1 MTEQRP
7 PATQEP
13 AGIEPP
19 PLPPPFATAESVPG
33 LVRAVRR
40 RADKSQR
47 ELAKAAGLARST
59 VAKLETGVLTPS
71 LATLVRILEAADLTL
86 VATDTNGTVVQ
97 PMSSWDDTRDGGGKL
112 FPAHLDLI
120 IDPKLGEW
128 WADKYGMARP
138 PETYHRDRAYRD
150 AKGALS
156 QWAVRVQQF
165 RHDPMPENPD
175 SPCSVAGGQRGR
187 GIEIS
192 RSLAKCGDTLGQDV
206 DAVSGIG
213 SAGSCCLCGWR
224 RTRAR

>member
-7 PATQEP
+7 PTPDEP
-13 AGIEPP
+13 PAAIEPP
-19 PLPPPFATAESVPG
+19 PLPPPFVTAESVPG

-59 VAKLETGVLTPS
+59 VARLETGDLTPS
-71 LATLVRILEAADLTL
+71 LATLVRILEVADLDL
-86 VATDTNGTVVQ
+86 VAIDKQGTVVQ

-120 IDPKLGEW
+120 IDPKWGEW
-128 WADKYGMARP
+128 WADKYGLDRP
-138 PETYHRDRAYRD
+138 PKTYHRDRAYRD
-150 AKGALS
+150 AKRALS

-175 SPCSVAGGQRGR
+175 SP
-187 GIEIS
+187 
-192 RSLAKCGDTLGQDV
+192 L
-206 DAVSGIG
+206 
-213 SAGSCCLCGWR
+213 WR
-224 RTRAR
+224 RRRSAWSRDRDFT

>member
-1 MTEQRP
+1 LRRRIDDGQARNIMTEQRP
-7 PATQEP
+7 PARPEEP
-13 AGIEPP
+13 AGIELP
-19 PLPPPFATAESVPG
+19 PLPPPFVTAKSVPA

-59 VAKLETGVLTPS
+59 VARLETGDLTPS
-71 LATLVRILEAADLTL
+71 LATLVRILEVAGLDL
-86 VATDTNGTVVQ
+86 VATDKDGTVVQ

-128 WADKYGMARP
+128 WADKYGLARP

-150 AKGALS
+150 AKRALS

-175 SPCSVAGGQRGR
+175 SP
-187 GIEIS
+187 
-192 RSLAKCGDTLGQDV
+192 L
-206 DAVSGIG
+206 
-213 SAGSCCLCGWR
+213 WR
-224 RTRAR
+224 RRRSAWSRDRDFT